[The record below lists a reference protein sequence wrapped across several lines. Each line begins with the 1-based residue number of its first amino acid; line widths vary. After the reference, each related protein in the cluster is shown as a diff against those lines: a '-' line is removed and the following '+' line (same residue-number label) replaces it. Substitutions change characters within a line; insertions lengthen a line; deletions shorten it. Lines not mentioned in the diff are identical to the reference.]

1 MQGTSFNLHPW
12 LEHMLNSFNFGTS
25 SDYFQDANVL
35 FSVDGT
41 SSDMEVNISK
51 WRSEVLEYMKEDPI
65 LIRSAKAF
73 GVWVF

>member
-1 MQGTSFNLHPW
+1 
-12 LEHMLNSFNFGTS
+12 MLNSLNFGTS

-35 FSVDGT
+35 FNVDGT

-51 WRSEVLEYMKEDPI
+51 WRSKILEYMKEDPI
-65 LIRSAKAF
+65 LIQSAKAF